1 MNQRSQPIKLR
12 FRDSYITTPQLPVI
26 EMEEIDGIAEEL
38 KGLPSNIK
46 YTIYPEILKHI
57 ENKL

>member
-46 YTIYPEILKHI
+46 YIQ
-57 ENKL
+57 